1 MSTIEGEKMKGIV
14 LFDGEC
20 NFCDKSVQF
29 IIKRDPKGYYN
40 FASLQSTLGQDLL
53 KKYNLD
59 SNMDSFVLIEHNKA
73 YEKSTAAL
81 RITKNLSWCWKFLYP
96 LILVPVPLR
105 NWLYGMI
112 AKNRYKWFGQKDQC
126 VIPSPEIRDRF
137 LD

>member
-1 MSTIEGEKMKGIV
+1 MKGIV

-40 FASLQSTLGQDLL
+40 FASLESTLGQDLL

-81 RITKNLSWCWKFLYP
+81 RITKNLRWCWKFLYP

-126 VIPSPEIRDRF
+126 VIPSPEIRERF

>member
-1 MSTIEGEKMKGIV
+1 MKGIV

-40 FASLQSTLGQDLL
+40 FASIQSTLGQDLL

-73 YEKSTAAL
+73 YEKSAAAL
-81 RITKNLSWCWKFLYP
+81 RITKNLRWCWKFLYP
-96 LILVPVPLR
+96 LILVPVPFR
-105 NWLYGMI
+105 NWIYGVI
-112 AKNRYKWFGQKDQC
+112 AKNRYKWFGKKDQC
-126 VIPSPEIRDRF
+126 VIPSPEIRKRF

>member
-1 MSTIEGEKMKGIV
+1 MKGIV

-29 IIKRDPKGYYN
+29 IIKYDPKGYYN
-40 FASLQSTLGQDLL
+40 FASLQSEIGQELL
-53 KKYNLD
+53 KKYNLN
-59 SNMDSFVLIEHNKA
+59 SNMESFVLIEHNKA

-81 RITKNLSWCWKFLYP
+81 KITKNLSWGWKLLYP

-105 NWLYGMI
+105 NWLYGVI
-112 AKNRYKWFGQKDQC
+112 AKNRYKWFGKKDQC
-126 VIPSPEIRDRF
+126 VIPSPEIRERF